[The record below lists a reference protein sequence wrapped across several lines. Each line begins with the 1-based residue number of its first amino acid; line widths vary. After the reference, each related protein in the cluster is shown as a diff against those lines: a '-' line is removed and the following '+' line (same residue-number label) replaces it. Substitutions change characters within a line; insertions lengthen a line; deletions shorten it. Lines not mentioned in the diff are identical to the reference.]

1 MEDTNGGYMKTF
13 PGEIDLINFLK
24 TQDLH
29 KNGVGLS
36 ARGKILKDGW
46 LTGPYYVT
54 GYLYDKETH
63 MFPVGERFR
72 INIDWINK
80 EDAEKSIKRIR
91 EAIGDSS

>member
-1 MEDTNGGYMKTF
+1 MITF
-13 PGEIDLINFLK
+13 DGEIDLIKFLK
-24 TQDLH
+24 TQDLQR
-29 KNGVGLS
+29 NGVDLS
-36 ARGKILKDGW
+36 ARGKVLKDGW

-54 GYLYDKETH
+54 GCLYDKETLS
-63 MFPVGERFR
+63 FPVGERFK

>member
-1 MEDTNGGYMKTF
+1 MITF
-13 PGEIDLINFLK
+13 DGEIDLIKFLK
-24 TQDLH
+24 TQDLQR
-29 KNGVGLS
+29 NGVGLS
-36 ARGKILKDGW
+36 ARGKVLKDGW

-54 GYLYDKETH
+54 GYLYDRETLS
-63 MFPVGERFR
+63 FPVGERFK